1 MLSDPESHPVLS
13 LTSSLLVS
21 FSMAFVV
28 LTSLYRADRNLFKGN
43 NIYKDKE
50 DRTQTLAK
58 SLQLLQSDCGG
69 TENLFLAI
77 KTDISVSSESRI
89 ATSDLRVHEPDPKLI
104 DLRSEDWMEH
114 RQT

>member
-1 MLSDPESHPVLS
+1 MDSPGDINKDS
-13 LTSSLLVS
+13 L
-21 FSMAFVV
+21 A
-28 LTSLYRADRNLFKGN
+28 NLFKGN

-77 KTDISVSSESRI
+77 KTDISRGLDG
-89 ATSDLRVHEPDPKLI
+89 T
-104 DLRSEDWMEH
+104 
-114 RQT
+114 